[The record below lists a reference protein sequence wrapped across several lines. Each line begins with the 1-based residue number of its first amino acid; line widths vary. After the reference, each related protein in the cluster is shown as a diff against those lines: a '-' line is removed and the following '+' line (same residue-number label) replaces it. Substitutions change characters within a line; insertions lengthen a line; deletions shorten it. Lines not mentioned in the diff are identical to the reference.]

1 MEEASPQGAS
11 AHPSIIIVGGD
22 ALALKACQE
31 LTSTPGQSVT
41 VIWQAHE
48 DFGAKVERF
57 GARYVA
63 HRPNDVD
70 VLRAAGVLEASA
82 ILTLTDD
89 DHLNLM
95 VALKARDLNP
105 GIRLVMRQFNR
116 TLGRKLEQNLSNCSV
131 ISLSSHSAATYAGTA
146 LDYHCFYGLQFPDID
161 GPLVGF
167 ARRTVARYGVNGMT
181 VPEAERHLGQRIV
194 ALEGR
199 TDFPRDEP
207 LRGKRELT
215 TFSLIRPVPAMIRAP
230 IAVRKG
236 RSLVLVGAE
245 RVRLSW
251 LHLGGVVRGL
261 IFTALAIYVAATLFF
276 AFKLHVTPLTAAY
289 FVTSTMSTTGYGD
302 VTPRLDDRLELIAAM
317 FLMGAGVTFTGV
329 FVAVLTSRLTQAQW
343 VAVQGLR
350 RIKRRGHIIVCGSG
364 NVGSRVIEYLLRLD
378 QQVVVIEATP
388 KPSIVELSRDRQFDL
403 LTGDATLDTTLDLCN
418 IPQAE
423 ALIALTNSDTMNL
436 EIALG
441 ARARNPEMSI
451 VIRVQEAAF
460 EESVRRHFGMTRT
473 YATAALAAPVL
484 VGLAHHAGARGRVE
498 IGGREFS
505 IGELAQGRS
514 VAEPPAGAIPL
525 GVWRDNEVRYIGDFS
540 EVEPLDRVLFLQP
553 LG

>member
-1 MEEASPQGAS
+1 MEEPSPQGAP
-11 AHPSIIIVGGD
+11 AQPSIIIVGGD

-31 LTSTPGQSVT
+31 LTSAQTHSVT
-41 VIWQAHE
+41 VIWPPNE
-48 DFGAKVERF
+48 EFGARVERF

-70 VLRAAGVLEASA
+70 VLREAGVLEASA

-89 DHLNLM
+89 DHLNLL
-95 VALKARDLNP
+95 VGLKARDLNP
-105 GIRLVMRQFNR
+105 DIRLVMRQFNR
-116 TLGRKLEQNLSNCSV
+116 TLGRKLEQNLTNCSV

-181 VPEAERHLGQRIV
+181 VPEAEQHLSQRIV
-194 ALEGR
+194 ALEGQ

-215 TFSLIRPVPAMIRAP
+215 TFGVIRPMPAMIRAP

-236 RSLVLVGAE
+236 RAFLPAAAE
-245 RVRLSW
+245 RVRLAW
-251 LHLGGVVRGL
+251 LHLGGVVRAL
-261 IFTALAIYVAATLFF
+261 ILAALALYAAATIFF
-276 AFKLHVTPLTAAY
+276 AFKLHVAPLTAAY

-302 VTPRLDDRLELIAAM
+302 ITPRLDDRVELVAAM
-317 FLMGAGVTFTGV
+317 LLMAAGVTFTGV

-364 NVGSRVIEYLLRLD
+364 NVGSRVIDYLLRLG

-484 VGLAHHAGARGRVE
+484 VGLAHREGARGRVE
-498 IGGREFS
+498 IGGREYS
-505 IGELAQGRS
+505 IGETVRGRGI
-514 VAEPPAGAIPL
+514 AEPPAGSIPL
-525 GVWRDNEVRYIGDFS
+525 AVWRDGDVRYIVDFS
-540 EVEPLDRVLFLQP
+540 EAEPRDRVLFLYP